1 MRQPRT
7 GLPGLRH
14 PAQVVVVGFAL
25 VIALGTALLVLPA
38 ARAGPGRAGVVD
50 ALFTAT
56 SAVCV
61 TGLVSVDTPT
71 HWSGFGHVVV
81 LALIQVGGFG
91 IMAMATL
98 LALVVSQRV
107 GLRDR
112 LNVAAERQALGGRGV
127 RAVLLGVARTSLL
140 FEAAGAVVLA
150 VRLGTT
156 HDEPAGRALWLG
168 VFHSVSAFNNAGFAL
183 YSDSLVRFADD
194 PVITLAVSVLVFAGA
209 LGFPV
214 LIELGRA
221 WRTPRR
227 WTLHTKLVMVTMTV
241 LLVLG
246 TAMYLVLEWTNRR
259 TLGPLGVLDKVV
271 AAVVLSVQP
280 RSGGFNAITTGDLNP
295 ETLLGTDVLMFIGAG
310 SAGTG
315 GGIKVTT
322 FAVLLF
328 VILTEI
334 RGDDS
339 VTVFRRSIPRE
350 VQRQALSVA
359 LMSVAVVLA
368 ATATL
373 LLLTD
378 FTLDEV
384 LFEAISAFCT
394 VGLSTGITGDLGPGG
409 HLLLTALMFVGR
421 LGPITFASALA
432 LRSRP
437 RRYELPMERPMI
449 G

>member
-1 MRQPRT
+1 MRQPRI

-14 PAQVVVVGFAL
+14 PAQVVVVAFAL
-25 VIALGTALLVLPA
+25 VIALGTTLLVLPA
-38 ARAGPGRAGVVD
+38 ARAGPGRASVVD

-71 HWSGFGHVVV
+71 HWSGFGHVVI

-112 LNVAAERQALGGRGV
+112 LNVAAERQALGGGGIRS
-127 RAVLLGVARTSLL
+127 VLLGVARTSLL

-150 VRLGTT
+150 VRLATSY
-156 HDEPAGRALWLG
+156 DEAAGRALWLG

-183 YSDSLVRFADD
+183 YSDSLRGFADD
-194 PVITLAVSVLVFAGA
+194 PLVTLSISLLVFAGA

-214 LIELGRA
+214 LIELRRA
-221 WRTPRR
+221 WRRPER
-227 WTLHTKLVMVTMTV
+227 WTLHTKLVMATMTV
-241 LLVLG
+241 LFVLG
-246 TAMYLVLEWTNRR
+246 TAMYLVLEWSNRR
-259 TLGPLGVLDKVV
+259 TLGPMGVLDKAV

-280 RSGGFNAITTGDLNP
+280 RSGGFNSVNTGDLNA

-310 SAGTG
+310 SAGVG

-322 FAVLLF
+322 FVVLLF
-328 VILTEI
+328 VILTEV
-334 RGDDS
+334 RGDDD

-359 LMSVAVVLA
+359 LVSVAVVLA
-368 ATATL
+368 ATALL

-394 VGLSTGITGDLGPGG
+394 VGLSTGITSELGTGG
-409 HLLLTALMFVGR
+409 QLLLTLLMFVGR

-432 LRSRP
+432 LRTRP

>member
-1 MRQPRT
+1 MRRPRVV
-7 GLPGLRH
+7 LPALRH
-14 PAQVVVVGFAL
+14 PSQVVVVSFVL
-25 VIALGTALLVLPA
+25 VIAVGTALLSLPA
-38 ARAGPGRAGVVD
+38 SRAGSGRATVVD

-61 TGLVSVDTPT
+61 TGLVSVDTPE
-71 HWSGFGHVVV
+71 HWSSFGHVVI

-91 IMAMATL
+91 IMAMTTL
-98 LALVVSQRV
+98 LVLVVSQRV

-112 LNVAAERQALGGRGV
+112 LNAAAESQALGLGGV
-127 RAVLLGVARTSLL
+127 RGVLLGVARTSLL
-140 FEAAGAVVLA
+140 FEAAGAAVLA
-150 VRLGTT
+150 VRLATT
-156 HDEPAGRALWLG
+156 YDEPTGRALWLG

-183 YSDSLVRFADD
+183 YSDSLVGFADD
-194 PVITLAVSVLVFAGA
+194 PLVTLSISGLVFAGA

-214 LIELGRA
+214 LIELRRR
-221 WRTPRR
+221 WHTPRS
-227 WTLHTKLVMVTMTV
+227 WTLHTKLVMATMSV
-241 LLVLG
+241 LFVIG
-246 TAMYLVLEWTNRR
+246 TAMYLVLEWSNRR
-259 TLGPLGVLDKVV
+259 TLGPMGVLDKAV

-280 RSGGFNAITTGDLNP
+280 RSGGFNSVNTGDLNT

-310 SAGTG
+310 SAGVG

-322 FAVLLF
+322 FVVLLF
-328 VILTEI
+328 VIITEI

-339 VTVFRRSIPRE
+339 VTAFRRSIPRE

-359 LMSVAVVLA
+359 LVSVAVVLG
-368 ATATL
+368 ATAL
-373 LLLTD
+373 LLMLTD

-394 VGLSTGITGDLGPGG
+394 VGLSTGITADVGQGG

>member
-1 MRQPRT
+1 M
-7 GLPGLRH
+7 
-14 PAQVVVVGFAL
+14 
-25 VIALGTALLVLPA
+25 
-38 ARAGPGRAGVVD
+38 
-50 ALFTAT
+50 
-56 SAVCV
+56 
-61 TGLVSVDTPT
+61 
-71 HWSGFGHVVV
+71 
-81 LALIQVGGFG
+81 
-91 IMAMATL
+91 
-98 LALVVSQRV
+98 
-107 GLRDR
+107 
-112 LNVAAERQALGGRGV
+112 
-127 RAVLLGVARTSLL
+127 
-140 FEAAGAVVLA
+140 LA

-156 HDEPAGRALWLG
+156 HDEAAGRALWLG

-280 RSGGFNAITTGDLNP
+280 RSGGFNAVTTGDLNP

-394 VGLSTGITGDLGPGG
+394 VGLSTGITAHVGPAG

-437 RRYELPMERPMI
+437 RRYDLPMERPMI